1 MIVMLLRTLR
11 IAPASLLALPCVSQA
26 AEVKVQQVQV
36 AVLLDASKEPL
47 IATAACESGRNCA
60 IISEPKL
67 GITVGIELGQANGID
82 ANTLTVACAS
92 PCSFHTGQARITFR
106 GQETFNLFEGE
117 SPGVMHYLVQRPRKK
132 IGEISVITVP
142 SEPILRPPI

>member
-1 MIVMLLRTLR
+1 MIMMLLRTLR
-11 IAPASLLALPCVSQA
+11 IAPASLLALTCMSQA

-67 GITVGIELGQANGID
+67 GITVGIELGQANGIYP
-82 ANTLTVACAS
+82 NTLTVACAS
-92 PCSFHTGQARITFR
+92 PCSFHTGQARITVR

-117 SPGVMHYLVQRPRKK
+117 SPSVMHYLVQRPRKK

-142 SEPILRPPI
+142 GEPILRPPI

>member
-1 MIVMLLRTLR
+1 MIMMLLRTLR
-11 IAPASLLALPCVSQA
+11 IAPASLLALTCMSQA

-92 PCSFHTGQARITFR
+92 PCSFHTGQARFTFR
-106 GQETFNLFEGE
+106 GQEPFNLFEGE

-132 IGEISVITVP
+132 IGEISVITAP

>member
-11 IAPASLLALPCVSQA
+11 IAPTSLLALPCVSQA

-47 IATAACESGRNCA
+47 IATAACDSGRNCA

-92 PCSFHTGQARITFR
+92 PCSFHTGQARITF
-106 GQETFNLFEGE
+106 
-117 SPGVMHYLVQRPRKK
+117 
-132 IGEISVITVP
+132 
-142 SEPILRPPI
+142 

>member
-36 AVLLDASKEPL
+36 AVLLYASKEPL
-47 IATAACESGRNCA
+47 IATADCESRKNCA

-106 GQETFNLFEGE
+106 GQATFNLFEGE